1 MGGLAAALASFD
13 PFCPRSMIAPVL
25 RPRGLINTGNLCF
38 MNVILQV
45 LLFCPPFY
53 NLLDT
58 IRRHVVHK
66 IATQTPL
73 LDSLISFLEEFEIV
87 DVDDEDRKPVVGQEH
102 VKDFGT
108 PFIPEGVYNG
118 WKGNKDFEMMKRGHQ
133 EDAEE
138 FLGLLLNAVHD
149 EFLNA
154 FKTLPEESQR
164 LLNDHYEV
172 QIRNSMSDSEDAHV
186 RVDSVNS
193 EDGWKE
199 IGRKHKVST
208 TRTVLCPSTQANPLA
223 TDRRVSDN
231 SNLHR

>member
-1 MGGLAAALASFD
+1 MGGLGAALASFD
-13 PFCPRSMIAPVL
+13 PFSPSTMTAPII
-25 RPRGLINTGNLCF
+25 RPRGLINTGNLCY
-38 MNVILQV
+38 MNVVLQV

-53 NLLDT
+53 NLLDA
-58 IRRHVVHK
+58 IRRQVAHK
-66 IATQTPL
+66 IASQTPL
-73 LDSLISFLEEFEIV
+73 LDSLISFLGEFELV
-87 DVDDEDRKPVVGQEH
+87 DSEDEERRPPIVGQEH

-154 FKTLPEESQR
+154 FKTLPAESQR

-172 QIRNSMSDSEDAHV
+172 QIRNGVSDSEDAHV

-208 TRTVLCPSTQANPLA
+208 TRTVCRCRAQ
-223 TDRRVSDN
+223 
-231 SNLHR
+231 SNESN